1 MQSEGARILM
11 DDEDIINLFSE
22 LGLSRKHA
30 RTLIQISENETKKK
44 KKKKKYRI
52 NIYGEEE
59 EIEEQCE
66 DYVYEILRYPPD
78 SNPPTANNKQS
89 LCCHF
94 MVFDSI
100 I

>member
-1 MQSEGARILM
+1 MV
-11 DDEDIINLFSE
+11 DDEDIINLFLE
-22 LGLSRKHA
+22 LGLPRKYA
-30 RTLIQISENETKKK
+30 RTLIHISETETKNK

-52 NIYGEEE
+52 NIFGEEE
-59 EIEEQCE
+59 EIEEQCD

-94 MVFDSI
+94 MVFNPTI
-100 I
+100 W

>member
-1 MQSEGARILM
+1 MKDEGEWIM
-11 DDEDIINLFSE
+11 VDDKDIINF
-22 LGLSRKHA
+22 LSKLSMPREHA
-30 RTLIQISENETKKK
+30 ITLMRTSENETKK

-59 EIEEQCE
+59 EIEEQYD

-94 MVFDSI
+94 MVFDPNM
-100 I
+100 